1 MKTGEVVLL
10 YNLSNTEKGKQ
21 IKRLLILLGI
31 TIKEISKEQYFQSI
45 GSLAGIK
52 GFEKNEEIYNEEGF
66 LDEMLVMHKFT
77 SQRIDV
83 ILKGFR
89 KAGIEKVDLKAVVT
103 PTNASWNSLELYEEI
118 KKEHESMNQEAK

>member
-21 IKRLLILLGI
+21 IKRLLIPLGI

-118 KKEHESMNQEAK
+118 KKEHESVNQEVK

>member
-21 IKRLLILLGI
+21 IKRLLIPLGI

>member
-21 IKRLLILLGI
+21 IKRLLIPLGI
-31 TIKEISKEQYFQSI
+31 TIKEISKEQYLQSI

-52 GFEKNEEIYNEEGF
+52 GFEKKEEAYNEEGF